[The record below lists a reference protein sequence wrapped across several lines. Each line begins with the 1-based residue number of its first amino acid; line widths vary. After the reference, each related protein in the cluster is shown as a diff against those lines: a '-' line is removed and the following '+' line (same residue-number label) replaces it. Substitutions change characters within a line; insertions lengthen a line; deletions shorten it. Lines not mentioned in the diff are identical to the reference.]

1 MILVFQ
7 IILGL
12 SIAGFLYIAVR
23 KIPVLLNYPRHSFEE
38 ISLKEKIQS
47 KLKNLKEQAAK
58 NILLHES
65 IIPKTEKSLRKF
77 NLFILKLHNLLTKTT
92 SHLRKKKQEKE
103 EEKEQEDN
111 SDLNLPT

>member
-12 SIAGFLYIAVR
+12 SIAGFLCVVIR

-38 ISLKEKIQS
+38 VSLKQRIFEKV
-47 KLKNLKEQAAK
+47 KNLKEQTGK
-58 NILLHES
+58 NIFLHKA

-77 NLFILKLHNLLTKTT
+77 NLFILKFHNLLTKTT

-103 EEKEQEDN
+103 EEK
-111 SDLNLPT
+111 